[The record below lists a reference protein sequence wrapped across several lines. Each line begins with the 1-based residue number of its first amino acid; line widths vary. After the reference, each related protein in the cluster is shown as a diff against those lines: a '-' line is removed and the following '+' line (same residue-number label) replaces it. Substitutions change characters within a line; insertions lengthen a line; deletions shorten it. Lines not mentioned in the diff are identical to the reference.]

1 MAPVTRAEPN
11 DGAQTLERG
20 LAVLVELSRHPDGL
34 TTAQVVT
41 ACGLHRS
48 ITTRLLTS
56 LQRTGFAVRDDAG
69 AYRIGPAVSDLL
81 GLARPRLREVAQP
94 VLERL
99 ARTVDATASLVEV
112 AEGYAVTTLV
122 AEPPSDGPRFS
133 YRLGNR
139 DPLDRGAGGVAAL
152 AAGPTQ
158 PGEPDRVATAR
169 AQGFVVTHG
178 ELNAGAHAIAAPLPG
193 WGGLAAINIVTNHE
207 DTVRNARQPLLD
219 AVREIGAFTG

>member
-1 MAPVTRAEPN
+1 MPRTEPT

-34 TTAQVVT
+34 TIAQVAT

-48 ITTRLLTS
+48 ITTRLLVS
-56 LQRTGFAVRDDAG
+56 LQRTGFARRDQSG
-69 AYRIGPAVSDLL
+69 AYRVGPAVAELL
-81 GLARPRLREVAQP
+81 GRARPRLREVAGP

-112 AEGYAVTTLV
+112 IDGFAVTTLV
-122 AEPPSDGPRFS
+122 AEPPTDGPRFS

-152 AAGPTQ
+152 APPPPPPPAPPGPPPAPPVGPPGAPPGPRRAGR
-158 PGEPDRVATAR
+158 GARNRCAATTPA
-169 AQGFVVTHG
+169 V
-178 ELNAGAHAIAAPLPG
+178 G
-193 WGGLAAINIVTNHE
+193 W
-207 DTVRNARQPLLD
+207 
-219 AVREIGAFTG
+219 

>member
-1 MAPVTRAEPN
+1 MPRTEPT

-34 TTAQVVT
+34 TIAQVAT

-48 ITTRLLTS
+48 ITTRLLVS
-56 LQRTGFAVRDDAG
+56 LQRTGFARRDESG
-69 AYRIGPAVSDLL
+69 AYRVGPAVAELL
-81 GLARPRLREVAQP
+81 GRARPRLREVAGP

-112 AEGYAVTTLV
+112 IDGFAVTTLV
-122 AEPPSDGPRFS
+122 AEPPTDGPRFS

-152 AAGPTQ
+152 AAAPPRPGAPPT
-158 PGEPDRVATAR
+158 VAA
-169 AQGFVVTHG
+169 
-178 ELNAGAHAIAAPLPG
+178 AGARGGGGAPR
-193 WGGLAAINIVTNHE
+193 GGQSAGAP
-207 DTVRNARQPLLD
+207 QP
-219 AVREIGAFTG
+219 